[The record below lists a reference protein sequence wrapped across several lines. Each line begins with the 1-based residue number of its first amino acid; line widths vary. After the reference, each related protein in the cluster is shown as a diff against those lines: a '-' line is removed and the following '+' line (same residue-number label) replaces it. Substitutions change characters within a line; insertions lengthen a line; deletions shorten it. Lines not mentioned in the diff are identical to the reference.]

1 VSLLAFNRIVERYPH
16 LIAVHEDVIMSC
28 LDDADV
34 SIRLRALDLV
44 VGMVNSDNLTQIVDN
59 LLRQLKNSPIDDNA
73 HDLLNDRGA
82 AAGVQPSSEWDDE
95 DVVQSI
101 KPAQKRS
108 AQAAPLPDDYRHNI
122 IQRILEM
129 CSRNTYANVA
139 DFDWYIDTLVSLVRH
154 VPPPAGSRSAMHDSL
169 SVPGEDVAVNI
180 GVELQ
185 NIAIR
190 VKSARTDAT
199 RAAEMLIAID
209 QRARLFPSSHNGGQG
224 VLEHAVWIAGE
235 FARHLQSP
243 ESTLDSLSQAS
254 TQHLPPRILGGY
266 VQAAVKILT
275 FILSDTQ
282 CSWTPERKNVVALT
296 IAKVVHFLESLTTHP
311 NLEIQ
316 ERAVEYLELG
326 RLASEATSAHDASSD
341 YGNLVEPPPLFTQAL
356 PALFSGVELNPVARD
371 AQRKVPVPEGLDLEK
386 PINANLS
393 SLLAVGQLDMDGD
406 ADNEFDI
413 YYNERPKTVI
423 RSIEP
428 AAARLQEAEVSY
440 QQSNGEKADPE
451 AAAKR
456 RAERRER
463 HKDDPFYIPSEDNSG
478 TSTPYNVLRST
489 NGETLD
495 VDSIPIMELKLESD
509 ELREHEARAEE
520 AKRKKK
526 TARRKVEILTDENI
540 ADDDLPDSGP
550 STMTTNQSLRPPLLS
565 VHSSTRSPSPLKV
578 DSSNLGAFSLNPPGA
593 SNTRGNSGLDSER
606 QEAEEAE
613 MAAAMKEV
621 ERMRLEMQRKAETIE
636 APNGGEGT
644 VVRRKA
650 KKKKPIDANGDG
662 SLNEKTGEKP
672 KKKKSKKPKL
682 VDDGPA
688 DETSNAVSYAAVD
701 IAQPVAVE
709 SNTVKEEVQEQGQ
722 ESEPK
727 AKKKVKRRTVT
738 FDND

>member
-1 VSLLAFNRIVERYPH
+1 
-16 LIAVHEDVIMSC
+16 MSC

-59 LLRQLKNSPIDDNA
+59 LLRQLKNSPVDDNA

-82 AAGVQPSSEWDDE
+82 TAGVQPSSEWDDE
-95 DVVQSI
+95 DVVQTI

-129 CSRNTYANVA
+129 CSRNTYTNVA

-154 VPPPAGSRSAMHDSL
+154 VPPPTSSGGAKNEILSL
-169 SVPGEDVAVNI
+169 PGEDVAVNI
-180 GVELQ
+180 GAELQ

-190 VKSARTDAT
+190 VKSSRTDAT

-243 ESTLDSLSQAS
+243 ESTLDSLTQSS
-254 TQHLPPRILGGY
+254 TQQLPPRILGGY
-266 VQAAVKILT
+266 VQAAIKILT

-282 CSWTPERKNVVALT
+282 RSWTPERKGVVGLT

-326 RLASEATSAHDASSD
+326 RLASEAASAQDASSD

-356 PALFSGVELNPVARD
+356 PALFSGVELNPVAKD

-393 SLLAVGQLDMDGD
+393 SLLAVDQLDQGGD
-406 ADNEFDI
+406 ADDEFDI

-428 AAARLQEAEVSY
+428 AATRLQEAEVSY
-440 QQSNGEKADPE
+440 QQSNGDKADPE

-456 RAERRER
+456 RAERRDR

-495 VDSIPIMELKLESD
+495 VDSIPIMELKLESE
-509 ELREHEARAEE
+509 ELKEHETRAEE
-520 AKRKKK
+520 AKRKRK

-540 ADDDLPDSGP
+540 ADDDLPDAGAS
-550 STMTTNQSLRPPLLS
+550 MTTPTKQSLRPPLLS
-565 VHSSTRSPSPLKV
+565 FNSGTRSPSPLKV
-578 DSSNLGAFSLNPPGA
+578 DSSNLGNLSLNPLGVHDA
-593 SNTRGNSGLDSER
+593 RGVSGLNSER

-650 KKKKPIDANGDG
+650 KKKKTTDANGEG
-662 SLNEKTGEKP
+662 SVAEKASDKP
-672 KKKKSKKPKL
+672 KKKKPKKPKL
-682 VDDGPA
+682 VDDGPVG
-688 DETSNAVSYAAVD
+688 ETPSVVSYAAVEV
-701 IAQPVAVE
+701 AKPVAV
-709 SNTVKEEVQEQGQ
+709 SGNTDKEDVQEQ
-722 ESEPK
+722 EPEPEAK

>member
-1 VSLLAFNRIVERYPH
+1 
-16 LIAVHEDVIMSC
+16 MSC

-129 CSRNTYANVA
+129 CSRNTYTNVA

-154 VPPPAGSRSAMHDSL
+154 VPPPAL
-169 SVPGEDVAVNI
+169 SGPATDFVLGEDVAVNI
-180 GVELQ
+180 GAELQ

-209 QRARLFPSSHNGGQG
+209 QRGRLFPSSHNGGQG

-243 ESTLDSLSQAS
+243 ESTLDSLTQSS

-266 VQAAVKILT
+266 VQAAIKILT

-282 CSWTPERKNVVALT
+282 RSWTPERKGVVALT

-326 RLASEATSAHDASSD
+326 RLASEAALAHNASSD

-356 PALFSGVELNPVARD
+356 PALFSGVELNPVSRD

-393 SLLAVGQLDMDGD
+393 SLLAVGQLDLDSD

-428 AAARLQEAEVSY
+428 AATRLQEAEVSY
-440 QQSNGEKADPE
+440 QQSNGDKADPE
-451 AAAKR
+451 AAARR

-478 TSTPYNVLRST
+478 TSTPYNVLRSA

-495 VDSIPIMELKLESD
+495 VDSIPIMELKLESE
-509 ELREHEARAEE
+509 ELKEHEARAEE

-526 TARRKVEILTDENI
+526 TARRKVEILTDEGI
-540 ADDDLPDSGP
+540 AGDDLPDSAAP
-550 STMTTNQSLRPPLLS
+550 PTTANQSLRPPLLS
-565 VHSSTRSPSPLKV
+565 VHSGTRSPSPLKV
-578 DSSNLGAFSLNPPGA
+578 DSSNLGAFSLNPPGVP
-593 SNTRGNSGLDSER
+593 NTRGGNELDSER

-650 KKKKPIDANGDG
+650 KKKKPTDANSETSITD
-662 SLNEKTGEKP
+662 KVGEKP
-672 KKKKSKKPKL
+672 KRKKAKKPKL
-682 VDDGPA
+682 VDDGPV
-688 DETSNAVSYAAVD
+688 DETPSVVSYAAVD
-701 IAQPVAVE
+701 VAKPVAVE
-709 SNTVKEEVQEQGQ
+709 GDTIKEDVQEQGQ
-722 ESEPK
+722 GPEPK